1 LRVQS
6 LSTGSNFNH
15 ILVWLTLIFIIFE
28 ILKNADRLYAR
39 LFIFLQILIKL
50 QKNIILKYFNIYLGF
65 NRKIAF
71 NLIIVRINPSFVVVF
86 QSYYIVEES
95 DSKLGISLRMEF
107 EQY

>member
-1 LRVQS
+1 
-6 LSTGSNFNH
+6 
-15 ILVWLTLIFIIFE
+15 LIFIIFE
-28 ILKNADRLYAR
+28 TFKKCGSPLCK
-39 LFIFLQILIKL
+39 
-50 QKNIILKYFNIYLGF
+50 IIYISTNFNKITKKYNLKYFNIYLGF

-95 DSKLGISLRMEF
+95 DSKLGISLRIEF